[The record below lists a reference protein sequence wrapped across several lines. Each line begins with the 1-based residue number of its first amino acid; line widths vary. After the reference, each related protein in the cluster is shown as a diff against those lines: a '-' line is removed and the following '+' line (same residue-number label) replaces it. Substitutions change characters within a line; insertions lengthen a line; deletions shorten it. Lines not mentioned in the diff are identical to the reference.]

1 MMHNLEGGPRL
12 HRIRTPDARLIT
24 CVDAGAADGYPIVFA
39 HGMPGTGL
47 EGGFFHEQALT
58 HGFRVLCMD
67 RPGIR
72 LSTYQSNRRLLD
84 YPDDVATMMDHL
96 GLTDFVHMGWSSGGS
111 RTLACAYALPGR
123 VRLAVVLSG
132 YTHFPELPHAQRMLL
147 KTLWP
152 GPLIASFSPRL
163 FRLVVAVMTWVSRKQ
178 PDTYMATARR
188 LFNDADN
195 SILEEVAQ
203 MRRFRH
209 DQLSCLDS
217 GATAIA
223 TDLWT
228 EMGHWGF
235 QLKDV
240 PVPTLL
246 WQGEEDYL
254 LPVAYARHMA
264 RAIPDATL
272 TLLPHSGHFYPL
284 DRAFQADLFRRIRST
299 LDHSSAW
306 DSPMNT

>member
-1 MMHNLEGGPRL
+1 MTDSTDKRPCL
-12 HRIRTPDARLIT
+12 HRIPTPDGRIIT
-24 CVDAGAADGYPIVFA
+24 CVDAGAADGYPVVFA
-39 HGMPGTGL
+39 HGMPGTGV
-47 EGGFFHEQALT
+47 EGAFFHEQALT

-72 LSTYQSNRRLLD
+72 LSSYQRDRRLLD
-84 YPDDVATMMDHL
+84 YPGDVVTMMDHL
-96 GLTDFVHMGWSSGGS
+96 DLADFVHMGWSSGGS
-111 RTLACAYALPGR
+111 RTLACAYALPER
-123 VRLAVVLSG
+123 VQLAVVLSG

-163 FRLVVAVMTWVSRKQ
+163 FRLVVAFITWLSRKR

-188 LFNDADN
+188 LFSDADN
-195 SILEEVAQ
+195 RILEEHDQ
-203 MRRFRH
+203 MRRFRN

-217 GATAIA
+217 GPTAIA

-235 QLKDV
+235 YLKDV
-240 PVPTLL
+240 PAPTLL
-246 WQGEEDYL
+246 WQGEEDHL
-254 LPVAYARHMA
+254 LPVEYARHMA
-264 RAIPDATL
+264 REIPDATL

-284 DRAFQADLFRRIRST
+284 DRAFQADLFERIRHA
-299 LDHSSAW
+299 LDQSAA
-306 DSPMNT
+306 